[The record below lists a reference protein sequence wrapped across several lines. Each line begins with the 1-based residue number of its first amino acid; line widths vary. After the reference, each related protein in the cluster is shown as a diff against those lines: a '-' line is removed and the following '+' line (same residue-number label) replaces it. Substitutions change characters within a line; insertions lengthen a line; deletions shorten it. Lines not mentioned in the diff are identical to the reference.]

1 MRPVHEL
8 ESPQTALVWENKRMA
23 ACTIRMTALTDE
35 MNDAKRLDN
44 VKRWLDVLMAEATA
58 STPDTRKTKAVETP
72 AKIGRFVWRKARTSA
87 QIRVAGVG
95 WLSAKVTE
103 SNSLFAH
110 FCNNTLPA
118 VFG

>member
-8 ESPQTALVWENKRMA
+8 ESPQTVLVWAKRRTA

-58 STPDTRKTKAVETP
+58 STPDTRKQK
-72 AKIGRFVWRKARTSA
+72 RLRLRQRSA
-87 QIRVAGVG
+87 GLCGEKQERLRRSGWQELAGFRQ
-95 WLSAKVTE
+95 K
-103 SNSLFAH
+103 
-110 FCNNTLPA
+110 
-118 VFG
+118 

>member
-8 ESPQTALVWENKRMA
+8 ESPQTVLVWAKRRMA

-58 STPDTRKTKAVETP
+58 TAPDARKTTAVETP
-72 AKIGRFVWRKARTSA
+72 AKIGKFV
-87 QIRVAGVG
+87 
-95 WLSAKVTE
+95 
-103 SNSLFAH
+103 
-110 FCNNTLPA
+110 
-118 VFG
+118 